1 MIYMRLARA
10 ALLAAVAAAA
20 PAAVGAVAPQA
31 VPAAGTGA
39 PLPESAQRTAPL
51 GGAAAGQA
59 GAALDKAAAEAI
71 LAGAPQGPQGAA
83 RSEAA
88 PLLEPGRPRRVAAS
102 VFPLPVR
109 PGLKPYL
116 RMEADYEILVASPLE
131 AVRAAILSYEDYPR
145 YFTRLEKVE
154 VVEAAPP
161 GAAAPQGPA
170 ARAAGAPL
178 SAAPAAPAPTAPG
191 TARLKMRS
199 AIRVLGLVFP
209 SESTCDYAEVL
220 EAGGGAA
227 LVGFR
232 SVGDDGSA
240 TDISGGWRLEARG
253 KGRTYVRYRLS
264 SSVRADF
271 PMQKEIMERFMDADL
286 FAVLSG
292 LEAEAARRA
301 AGGAP
306 GAAPGSPGSAGGAAG
321 GGSPGAARPNG

>member
-1 MIYMRLARA
+1 MRPRPRAGRPRALA
-10 ALLAAVAAAA
+10 ALVAALAAA
-20 PAAVGAVAPQA
+20 PQAAI
-31 VPAAGTGA
+31 AAGAGA
-39 PLPESAQRTAPL
+39 SPPQSAPRAAPL
-51 GGAAAGQA
+51 GGAPAGPA
-59 GAALDKAAAEAI
+59 GAALDKAAAAAI
-71 LAGAPQGPQGAA
+71 LAGAPQGAA
-83 RSEAA
+83 PEAA

-154 VVEAAPP
+154 VVEAVE
-161 GAAAPQGPA
+161 AAPGM
-170 ARAAGAPL
+170 
-178 SAAPAAPAPTAPG
+178 
-191 TARLKMRS
+191 ARLRMRS

-240 TDISGGWRLEARG
+240 TDISGGWRVEARG

-301 AGGAP
+301 AGAARGTSGA
-306 GAAPGSPGSAGGAAG
+306 AAG
-321 GGSPGAARPNG
+321 GSPAAARPNG